1 MLLLGGCVHP
11 VAEREE
17 VELPPKRRHAVRY
30 AALTTRGREPAKDDV
45 PCHLQVMLDQV
56 GVTERTGKN
65 DGHEV
70 EQYLASVGLGAGHP
84 WCAALPHWSY
94 RSCGRVMEPA
104 REFAMARRWH
114 TQERRTWE
122 RSGWTPKPGE
132 RLSRP
137 GDHLALYYANLGRIG
152 HTAVVEAEDDDYF
165 STVEGNTNAEGSR
178 EGNGVHRR
186 RRLKR
191 STYCLSRW
199 D

>member
-1 MLLLGGCVHP
+1 MP
-11 VAEREE
+11 A
-17 VELPPKRRHAVRY
+17 KRRHVTRY
-30 AALTTRGREPAKDDV
+30 AGVATRSIESNPEL
-45 PCHLQVMLDQV
+45 PCHLRVMIDQV

-65 DGHEV
+65 DGREV
-70 EQYLASVGLGAGHP
+70 EAYLGSVGLEAGHP

-94 RSCGRVMEPA
+94 RRCGRVLEPA

-114 TQERRTWE
+114 VQERRTWE
-122 RSGWTPKPGE
+122 RAGWRAKPGE

-165 STVEGNTNAEGSR
+165 STVEGNTNGEGSR